1 MVLDMAAEFLQ
12 NPADFLDVSWAAIVV
27 AKPLRVSSD
36 GFLQRDRCLQVNEFV
51 GFPDLNQRQVV
62 GPDLVNDPSVLRVEL
77 GSA

>member
-1 MVLDMAAEFLQ
+1 MVPNMAAEFLQ

-27 AKPLRVSSD
+27 SKPIRVSFD
-36 GFLQRDRCLQVNEFV
+36 GFLQRDRCLQVNEFI

-62 GPDLVNDPSVLRVEL
+62 RPDLVNDPSVLRVEL

>member
-1 MVLDMAAEFLQ
+1 MVPNMAAEFLQ

-27 AKPLRVSSD
+27 SKPIRVSLD

-62 GPDLVNDPSVLRVEL
+62 RPDLVNDPSVLWVEL

>member
-1 MVLDMAAEFLQ
+1 MIPDMATEFLQ

-27 AKPLRVSSD
+27 SKPLRVSPD
-36 GFLQRDRCLQVNEFV
+36 GFIQRDRCPQVNEFV

-62 GPDLVNDPSVLRVEL
+62 RPDLVDDPSVLRVEL

>member
-1 MVLDMAAEFLQ
+1 MIPDMATEFLQ

-27 AKPLRVSSD
+27 LKPVCVSPD

-62 GPDLVNDPSVLRVEL
+62 RPDLVNDPSVLWVEL

>member
-1 MVLDMAAEFLQ
+1 MIPDMAPEFLQ

-27 AKPLRVSSD
+27 SKPIRVSFD

-62 GPDLVNDPSVLRVEL
+62 RPDLVNDPSVLRVEL